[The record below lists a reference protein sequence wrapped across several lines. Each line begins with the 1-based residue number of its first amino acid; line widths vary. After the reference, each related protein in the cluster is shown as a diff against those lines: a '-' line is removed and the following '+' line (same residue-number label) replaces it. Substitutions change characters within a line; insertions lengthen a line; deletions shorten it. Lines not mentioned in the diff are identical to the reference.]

1 MRNIILLLLLTVV
14 AGVQASEA
22 HTVLVYNVGT
32 KETVLSE
39 NADVVRPMASITK
52 LMTAM
57 IALDRYE
64 LSDKLSIGKKSRVT
78 VEQLLIRLLVR
89 SDNAAA
95 EVLAR
100 NYPQGR
106 TAFIRAMNDRSTQLG
121 LVDTKFSDPSG
132 ILSTNTTTAKELVK
146 LVAASGNYNFIRQI
160 SSQPAIYQTSQVKK
174 KTKTVTFA
182 NTNSNILFEFNN
194 ILVSKTGFTYKA
206 GRCLAMLVDRNGQ
219 EHVIIILGERT
230 KQSRDQL
237 ARNLLSTSS
246 IN

>member
-1 MRNIILLLLLTVV
+1 MRNIILLILLTVV
-14 AGVQASEA
+14 ASVQASES

-39 NADVVRPMASITK
+39 NADVIRPMASITK

-64 LSDKLSIGKKSRVT
+64 LSDKLPTGKKSRAT
-78 VEQLLIRLLVR
+78 VEQLLIKLLVR
-89 SDNAAA
+89 SDNGAA

-106 TAFIRAMNDRSTQLG
+106 TAFIRAMNDRSAQLG

-132 ILSTNTTTAKELVK
+132 LMPNTSTAKELVK
-146 LVAASGNYNFIRQI
+146 LVAAAGNYNFIRRI

-174 KTKTVTFA
+174 KTKTVTLS

-206 GRCLAMLVDRNGQ
+206 GRCLAMLVDKNGQ

-237 ARNLLSTSS
+237 ARNLLSNSS

>member
-1 MRNIILLLLLTVV
+1 MRNIILLILLTVV
-14 AGVQASEA
+14 ASVQASES

-39 NADVVRPMASITK
+39 NADVIRPMASITK

-64 LSDKLSIGKKSRVT
+64 LSDKLPTGKKSRAT
-78 VEQLLIRLLVR
+78 VEQLLIKLLVR
-89 SDNAAA
+89 SDNGAA

-106 TAFIRAMNDRSTQLG
+106 TAFIHAMNNRSAQLG

-132 ILSTNTTTAKELVK
+132 LMPNTSTAKELVK
-146 LVAASGNYNFIRQI
+146 LVAAAGNYNFIRRI

-174 KTKTVTFA
+174 KTKTVTLS

-206 GRCLAMLVDRNGQ
+206 GRCLAMLVDKNGQ

-237 ARNLLSTSS
+237 ARNLLSNSS

>member
-1 MRNIILLLLLTVV
+1 MRNIILLILLTVV
-14 AGVQASEA
+14 ASVQASES

-39 NADVVRPMASITK
+39 NADVIRPMASITK

-57 IALDRYE
+57 ISLDRYE
-64 LSDKLSIGKKSRVT
+64 LSDKLPTGKKSRAT
-78 VEQLLIRLLVR
+78 VEQLLIKLLVR
-89 SDNAAA
+89 SDNEAA

-106 TAFIRAMNDRSTQLG
+106 TAFIRAMNDRSAQLG

-132 ILSTNTTTAKELVK
+132 LMPNTSTAKELVK
-146 LVAASGNYNFIRQI
+146 LVAASGNYNFIRRI

-174 KTKTVTFA
+174 KTKTVTLA

-206 GRCLAMLVDRNGQ
+206 GRCLAMLVDKNGQ

-237 ARNLLSTSS
+237 ARNLLSNSS

>member
-1 MRNIILLLLLTVV
+1 MRNIILLILLTVV
-14 AGVQASEA
+14 ASVQASES

-39 NADVVRPMASITK
+39 NADVIRPMASITK

-64 LSDKLSIGKKSRVT
+64 LSDKLPTGKKSRAT
-78 VEQLLIRLLVR
+78 VEQLLIKLLVR
-89 SDNAAA
+89 SDNGAA

-106 TAFIRAMNDRSTQLG
+106 TAFIRAMNDRSAQLG

-132 ILSTNTTTAKELVK
+132 LMPNTSTAKELVK
-146 LVAASGNYNFIRQI
+146 LVAASGNYNFIRRI

-174 KTKTVTFA
+174 KTKTVTLA

-206 GRCLAMLVDRNGQ
+206 GRCLAMLVDKNGQ

>member
-1 MRNIILLLLLTVV
+1 MRNIILLILLTVV
-14 AGVQASEA
+14 ASVQASES

-39 NADVVRPMASITK
+39 NADVIRPMASITK

-64 LSDKLSIGKKSRVT
+64 LSDKLPTGKKSRAT
-78 VEQLLIRLLVR
+78 VEQLLIKLLVR
-89 SDNAAA
+89 SDNGAA

-106 TAFIRAMNDRSTQLG
+106 TAFIRAMNDRSAQLG

-132 ILSTNTTTAKELVK
+132 LMPNTSSAKELVK
-146 LVAASGNYNFIRQI
+146 LVAASGNYNFIRRI

-174 KTKTVTFA
+174 KTKTVTLA
-182 NTNSNILFEFNN
+182 NTNSSILFEFNN

-206 GRCLAMLVDRNGQ
+206 GRCLAMLVDKNGQ

-237 ARNLLSTSS
+237 ARNLLSNSS